1 MQKRLYS
8 IRGASCAENT
18 AESITAAVQE
28 MCSRLFKENGISGN
42 DIVNIIF
49 SMTEDLDAL
58 NAATALRRSD
68 TGTDTS
74 SVPLFTAREA
84 SIKGMLPKVI
94 RVMITA
100 YMPEGSSVKPV
111 YINGAQALRP
121 DFARS

>member
-8 IRGASCAENT
+8 IRGASCAKNT
-18 AESITAAVQE
+18 AESITDAVRE
-28 MCSRLFKENGISGN
+28 MCSKLFTENSISGD

-49 SMTEDLDAL
+49 SMTADLDAL
-58 NAATALRRSD
+58 NAATALRRAD

-74 SVPLFTAREA
+74 SVPLFTAQEA

-100 YMPEGSSVKPV
+100 YLPEGTKVKPV

-121 DFARS
+121 DFAQS